1 MATPAVNKFGLESG
15 REATCLHEILS
26 AVSSSSSP
34 SPETYYYRD
43 LLASQLMT
51 RLVDWIEAGDDTDER
66 VISDCAGKLS
76 YLPQRLRVER
86 IRGPSLTESEL
97 SSLSALGD
105 EVWPLRLNPDG
116 TLQVR
121 HIPTDREMTL
131 AADYLW

>member
-1 MATPAVNKFGLESG
+1 MVTPMVSKFGLESG

-26 AVSSSSSP
+26 VSSSSYP

-43 LLASQLMT
+43 LLASYLMT
-51 RLVDWIEAGDDTDER
+51 RLVDWIEAGDDTNER
-66 VISDCAGKLS
+66 VISDCAEKLS

-86 IRGPSLTESEL
+86 IQGPPLTESEL

-105 EVWPLRLNPDG
+105 EVWPLRLNSDG